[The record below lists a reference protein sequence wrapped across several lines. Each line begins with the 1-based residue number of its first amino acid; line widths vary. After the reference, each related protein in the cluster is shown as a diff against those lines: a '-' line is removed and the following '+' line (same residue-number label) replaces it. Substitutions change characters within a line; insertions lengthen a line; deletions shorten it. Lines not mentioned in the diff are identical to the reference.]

1 MNEKQLIPLGELVRS
16 TKKRNLNPKDFPNEI
31 FELFSIP
38 SFDKGYPEIIKGVE
52 IGSTKQLV
60 EPGDT
65 LLSKIVPHI
74 RRSWVVSDKKG
85 PRQIA
90 SGEWLVFKNEKADG
104 KYLSYYLTSDRFH
117 AAFMNTVAGV
127 GGSLNRA
134 RPEHVYKILVPLPPL
149 DEQRRI
155 AKILN
160 LVSGLINKAKKR
172 LLVTSEI
179 DASYFNQV
187 FGDPISNEKKWDMG
201 TLNFFIDSF
210 ETGKSLKPSS
220 NKDSN
225 GPKILKV
232 SSVSSGKYLPSEA
245 RFCQAHQQLIPN
257 GGCRTEIYYFV
268 VLTHVN

>member
-1 MNEKQLIPLGELVRS
+1 ELVRS

-155 AKILN
+155 AKILDLTN
-160 LVSGLINKAKKR
+160 QSKENYLKRKSLLLKSIFSYLAEVTRDCTSNNWNWDLIPLKEV
-172 LLVTSEI
+172 VTS
-179 DASYFNQV
+179 
-187 FGDPISNEKKWDMG
+187 K
-201 TLNFFIDSF
+201 L
-210 ETGKSLKPSS
+210 
-220 NKDSN
+220 SN
-225 GPKILKV
+225 GIFKKNHQYLKNKE
-232 SSVSSGKYLPSEA
+232 GLP
-245 RFCQAHQQLIPN
+245 
-257 GGCRTEIYYFV
+257 V
-268 VLTHVN
+268 VWVKNLFTDYAINTNECPYINANK